1 MAAASAAPTS
11 LPFRSAVQLRAAL
24 QRKEIS
30 SRELL
35 DLYLKRIER
44 HNPALNLVIARDEE
58 GARKAA
64 SAADDARARG
74 AEQGPLAGLPM
85 TIKDAFEVAGMT
97 ATCGLP
103 PLAEH
108 RPARDADAVARLR
121 KAGAIFFG
129 KTNVPAGAADWQSY
143 NDIYGRS
150 NNPWDVTR
158 TPGGSS
164 GGAAGSVAAGFTSME
179 LGSDIGG
186 SIRVPSHFCG
196 VFGHKPS
203 YGVVPMRGH
212 IPPPPGVLF
221 AVQLGVG
228 GPLARSAEDLRLA
241 LEALAAPSDI
251 DATGWTL
258 ALPPSR
264 HARLQDFRVGLW
276 TGGSAYGVDNAYREA
291 IEDFVDALRHAGAKV
306 SEAKPP
312 FEPMQAYHTY
322 LEALFAVVGGGEPA
336 LAEAMEARIED
347 DKTGYAARLSR
358 AMRMSLV
365 EWFVSRE
372 KREHLFRA
380 FKAFFADY
388 DVLLCPAASVVA
400 FPHDTSGDVHASQLD
415 RRLSVSGKPAPYF
428 DNFMWPSIATCS
440 NLPATVM
447 PMGRL
452 VGGLP
457 AGLQIIGPYLED
469 FTTIGFA
476 SLAEAALGG
485 FNPPPALTAS

>member
-1 MAAASAAPTS
+1 MSAAAATS
-11 LPFRSAVQLRAAL
+11 LPFRSAVELREGL

-35 DLYLKRIER
+35 DLYLARIER
-44 HNPALNLVIARDEE
+44 HNPALNLVVARDEE

-64 SAADDARARG
+64 AQADNARARG
-74 AEQGPLAGLPM
+74 QEMGPLAGLPM
-85 TIKDAFEVAGMT
+85 TIKDAYEVAGMT

-103 PLAEH
+103 PLAKH

-121 KAGAIFFG
+121 KAGAIPFG
-129 KTNVPAGAADWQSY
+129 KTNVPAAAADWQSY

-164 GGAAGSVAAGFTSME
+164 GGAAGAVAAGFTSME

-196 VFGHKPS
+196 VFGLKPS
-203 YGVVPMRGH
+203 YGIVPMRGH

-221 AVQLGVG
+221 TVQLGVA
-228 GPLARSAEDLRLA
+228 GPIARSAADLRLA
-241 LEALAAPSDI
+241 LEVLAGPNDI
-251 DATGWTL
+251 DGAGWQL
-258 ALPPSR
+258 KLPPSR
-264 HARLQDFRVGLW
+264 HARLKDFRVGVW
-276 TGGSAYGVDNAYREA
+276 MGGGVYGVDNAYREQ
-291 IEDFVDALRHAGAKV
+291 IENFAGDVRRAGAKV
-306 SEAKPP
+306 SEAKLP
-312 FEPMQAYHTY
+312 FDPIEAYHIY
-322 LEALFAVVGGGEPA
+322 LDALFAVVGGGDPGLVES
-336 LAEAMEARIED
+336 MTARAAQDE
-347 DKTGYAARLSR
+347 TGYAARLSR

-365 EWFVSRE
+365 DWMASRE
-372 KREHLFRA
+372 RREHLFRA

-388 DVLLCPAASVVA
+388 DVLLCPAATVVA
-400 FPHDTSGDVHASQLD
+400 FPHDTGGEVHSEQLD

-428 DNFMWPSIATCS
+428 DNFMWPSLATCS

-447 PMGRL
+447 PMGRF

-457 AGLQIIGPYLED
+457 AGVQIIGPYLED

-476 SLAEAALGG
+476 ESRRSRARRLHPAAC
-485 FNPPPALTAS
+485 ARR

>member
-1 MAAASAAPTS
+1 MSPPPS
-11 LPFRSAVQLRAAL
+11 LPFRSAVELREAL
-24 QRKEIS
+24 RRKEIS

-44 HNPALNLVIARDEE
+44 HNPALNVVVARDDE
-58 GARKAA
+58 GAQKAA
-64 SAADDARARG
+64 AQADNARARG
-74 AEQGPLAGLPM
+74 EVAGALAGLPM
-85 TIKDAFEVAGMT
+85 TIKDAYEVVGMT

-103 PLAEH
+103 PLAKH
-108 RPARDADAVARLR
+108 KPARDADAVARLR
-121 KAGAIFFG
+121 KAGAIPFA

-150 NNPWDVTR
+150 NTPWDVTR

-164 GGAAGSVAAGFTSME
+164 GGAAGAVAAGFTSLE

-203 YGVVPMRGH
+203 YGIVPMRGH
-212 IPPPPGVLF
+212 IPPPPGVLLT
-221 AVQLGVG
+221 VQLGVG
-228 GPLARSAEDLRLA
+228 GPIARSAEDLRLA
-241 LEALAAPSDI
+241 LEVLAGPNDI
-251 DATGWTL
+251 DGTAWRL

-264 HARLQDFRVGLW
+264 HARAKDFRAGVW
-276 TGGSAYGVDNAYREA
+276 MGGGVYKVDGAYRE
-291 IEDFVDALRHAGAKV
+291 ELDKFVDDVQRMGAKV
-306 SEAKPP
+306 SEAKLP
-312 FEPMQAYHTY
+312 FDAMDAYHTY
-322 LEALFAVVGGGEPA
+322 LDALFGVVGGGDPA
-336 LAEAMEARIED
+336 MADAMEARIQSDE
-347 DKTGYAARLSR
+347 TGYAARLSR

-372 KREHLFRA
+372 KRERLFRA

-400 FPHDTSGDVHASQLD
+400 FPHDTSGDIHASQLD

-447 PMGRL
+447 PTGRFA
-452 VGGLP
+452 GGLP
-457 AGLQIIGPYLED
+457 TGVQIIGPYLED

-476 SLAEAALGG
+476 SLLEAELGG
-485 FNPPPALTAS
+485 FSPPPAFAAS